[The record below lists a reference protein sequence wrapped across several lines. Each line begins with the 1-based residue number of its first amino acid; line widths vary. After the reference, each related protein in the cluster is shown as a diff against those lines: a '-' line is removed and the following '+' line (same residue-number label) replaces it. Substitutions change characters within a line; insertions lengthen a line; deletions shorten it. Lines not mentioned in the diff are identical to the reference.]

1 MYPFCSEL
9 LQYSHSFLLD
19 GIRISPELLK
29 IFLDRLVLT
38 ERQAGVIN
46 SHTNPRDQNDAFLY
60 YIKRCPTEL
69 KPYLLLKSVLE
80 TSYPRLAQAL
90 KDGARKPDFRQ
101 RLCKQLRRKI
111 CHRCLVLRYT
121 DCSELLEELHRNQ
134 VIEADVLLQ
143 CQSWKY
149 LPEEWQVE
157 RLLKLLSAK
166 ACKNVSV
173 IRDCISHVLSVRS
186 PILAETISQMH
197 PGDIW
202 HCNCTDTRSYEVST
216 MAYAVMKAPKVDSL
230 RPGKVLPGDKVHS
243 LTKIGVNMLMLQHH
257 SRWHQMQ
264 LYMHHLIRN
273 RSSDLNVLALLT
285 ALKVAGLHQNGQNE
299 ACMEM
304 IPSFEKDVRGAT
316 NATMLR
322 FYFTAVKVSVYRSM
336 GLFDEAQGVIH
347 GALQGAE
354 LLHGNPA
361 LAPLQ
366 EAYAVNILHKV
377 EFGLSKQGISGV
389 LWMNDADESNN
400 NNNVS
405 PTNIAFPSYEAID
418 EALRNLQGS
427 YEVYRQLAASFHSEL
442 SFGFH
447 VFGLGTLIL
456 SLFTRLGTC
465 MAGWFIH
472 PGGVKPADLGDVEQ
486 IIRLIRQYFPS
497 IPRTFQ
503 GSFLLAESDYNLRLA
518 EMQFSRH
525 LPRVQQHLVVAKEK
539 AEEAQTVSKM
549 AALPEKW
556 IFKYAQRRIDF
567 IDKKYSLSWLGM
579 LQEIGHGPARGRDGA
594 VCKEMNVSYFQNDK
608 EVVKCSYC
616 HSCAGRRGLQS
627 DTSIVKLPSRDREG
641 RSSANLL
648 VPVSSLVDSH
658 ITPSDVQINPSG
670 FPFGTNHIPH
680 AVPKRTCDHKDH
692 PGSNETQ
699 STGTNSS
706 IHEQLDSIPFLSSP
720 DRSELQETD
729 SSCISMEQ
737 QDLITGLPTRLS
749 AWKGSRDNSRYVQ
762 DKRGLAH
769 GREDSRCAQGTED
782 ITQSYEREDSGG
794 HARDREDTRHAL
806 DREATRHAQN
816 RQGTRG
822 HAQDRKDTG
831 GHAQDR
837 EDTRKHAP
845 DSEDFR
851 AQVQG
856 RGYTSGNAQDREDTK
871 HAQDREY
878 TRRYTDD
885 ARNMCTYEHSPEA
898 SSQLVFQTVNPGTSG
913 HVNAGH
919 ESVRSMEL
927 RSTLQLAESAVVG
940 CRYEGYHAAND
951 NDGQQRFLVT
961 AENVE
966 IHAPTAE
973 KEKVKRGETSP
984 ANSQTAKYVSNKQLP
999 DWPAATK
1006 CADASHGS
1014 QDSCLAAHGES
1025 SGISLHLA
1033 NDAVGQLCNYM
1044 ESMPYLASPDHFSL
1058 PQTPADSLS
1067 NVTGTSPRRSYHD
1080 KEKLPPRNARRPSPC
1095 YQDIGLQAQM
1105 NANHT
1110 GAVSDDRMSGSSNS
1124 ISISLH
1130 SEHSELLSDTGS
1142 IPYLASPHR
1151 SELQPTTS
1159 SHSQAVS
1166 GRAQTGINGS
1176 DVAIASGNH
1185 SVASLYEMQLDF
1197 SETYASS
1204 TNQSNTSDDGLM
1216 ALDLPE
1222 AIPSPRATQHERRV
1236 EDEHHGCPQVIS
1248 DTPERE
1254 EVERMNV
1261 NSTDAVNDPTVAEQG
1276 AESDV
1281 DKLVMGYGF
1290 SPESI

>member
-1 MYPFCSEL
+1 MHPFCSEL
-9 LQYSHSFLLD
+9 LQYSHSLLLD
-19 GIRISPELLK
+19 GINISPELLK
-29 IFLDRLVLT
+29 IFLERLVLT
-38 ERQAGVIN
+38 ERQAEVIS
-46 SHTNPRDQNDAFLY
+46 SHTNPRDRTDAFLY

-69 KPYLLLKSVLE
+69 NPYLLLKSFLE
-80 TSYPRLAQAL
+80 TSCPLLDQAL

-101 RLCKQLRRKI
+101 RLCKQLRTET
-111 CHRCLVLRYT
+111 CHRCLILRYT
-121 DCSELLEELHRNQ
+121 DCIELLEELHKNR
-134 VIEADVLLQ
+134 VIEAEVFSQ
-143 CQSWKY
+143 CQSWIY

-157 RLLKLLSAK
+157 RLLEILAIQ
-166 ACKNVSV
+166 ACKKISL
-173 IRDCISHVLSVRS
+173 IRDCISRVLSGRS
-186 PILAETISQMH
+186 PSLAETISKMD
-197 PGDIW
+197 PGDMF
-202 HCNCTDTRSYEVST
+202 HCRC
-216 MAYAVMKAPKVDSL
+216 MATQASRAPYALMKAPAVDSL
-230 RPGKVLPGDKVHS
+230 RPGTVLPGDKVHS
-243 LTKIGVNMLMLQHH
+243 LTKIVVNMLTLQHH
-257 SRWHQMQ
+257 SRWHQIQ
-264 LYMHHLIRN
+264 LYTHHLIRN
-273 RSSDLNVLALLT
+273 WGSDVNVMALLT
-285 ALKVAGLHQNGQNE
+285 ALKVAVLHHTGQNK
-299 ACMEM
+299 ACMDI
-304 IPSFEKDVRGAT
+304 IPSFQKDVRGAT
-316 NATMLR
+316 NSTLLR
-322 FYFTAVKVSVYRSM
+322 LYFTTVKVSVYRSM
-336 GLFDEAQGVIH
+336 GLFDEARGVVH
-347 GALQGAE
+347 GALQAAQ

-377 EFGLSKQGISGV
+377 EFGLSKQGNIGV
-389 LWMNDADESNN
+389 LWINDVDGSNDN
-400 NNNVS
+400 DVS
-405 PTNIAFPSYEAID
+405 PPNIAFPSYEAID
-418 EALRNLQGS
+418 EALHNLQGA
-427 YEVYRQLAASFHSEL
+427 YEVYRQLAASFPPEL

-447 VFGLGTLIL
+447 LFGLGSLIL

-465 MAGWFIH
+465 MAGWFVH
-472 PGGVKPADLGDVEQ
+472 PGGVKPTDLGDIEQ
-486 IIRLIRQYFPS
+486 IILLIRQYFPR
-497 IPRTFQ
+497 IPRPSQ

-525 LPRVQQHLVVAKEK
+525 LPGVEQHLAAAKEK
-539 AEEAQTVSKM
+539 AEEAQTISKM
-549 AALPEKW
+549 ADLPEER
-556 IFKYAQRRIDF
+556 IFKYAQRRIDV

-579 LQEIGHGPARGRDGA
+579 LQEVDHGSGRGRDDA
-594 VCKEMNVSYFQNDK
+594 FCKKMNLSYIQNDK
-608 EVVKCSYC
+608 ELMECSYRD
-616 HSCAGRRGLQS
+616 SNAGRRGLHC
-627 DTSIVKLPSRDREG
+627 DTNIVKLPSRDPEG
-641 RSSANLL
+641 RSLANLF
-648 VPVSSLVDSH
+648 VPVSSVDSH
-658 ITPSDVQINPSG
+658 VTPSNVQINPSG
-670 FPFGTNHIPH
+670 FASGTSHIPH
-680 AVPKRTCDHKDH
+680 ADSKRNCDHKDH

-699 STGTNSS
+699 STSTNNS

-1151 SELQPTTS
+1151 SELQSTTS
-1159 SHSQAVS
+1159 SHLQAVS

-1222 AIPSPRATQHERRV
+1222 AIPSPRAIQHERTI
-1236 EDEHHGCPQVIS
+1236 ESEHHGSPDVIS

-1254 EVERMNV
+1254 EVEGINV

-1276 AESDV
+1276 AEGVV
-1281 DKLVMGYGF
+1281 DKLVMDYGF